1 MIKKLFTALY
11 ADGNLLYFDEG
22 SGDAIFSYNGIL
34 IILILIILLR
44 KKILILFFLSDFL
57 AWYINFEKRKKLK
70 KELSKELILTLWH
83 PNKWWDWCMSED
95 EKKRNK
101 SNVYWRVVK
110 MCVGSMQYVG
120 IETFYLLS
128 YLNILIQT
136 LNYIKSLCI
145 VFMLN

>member
-83 PNKWWDWCMSED
+83 PNKW
-95 EKKRNK
+95 
-101 SNVYWRVVK
+101 
-110 MCVGSMQYVG
+110 
-120 IETFYLLS
+120 
-128 YLNILIQT
+128 
-136 LNYIKSLCI
+136 
-145 VFMLN
+145 